1 MPREEEPVRREP
13 EQSFSTGGSGRSS
26 DVGAGGT
33 ITSQATRSERIHEI
47 LDDLIRQRQSL
58 RVRGS
63 GSDTDLLEANR
74 RSIVYWQ
81 TALSRALLAEHGGPK
96 NAATTRS

>member
-1 MPREEEPVRREP
+1 MRREP
-13 EQSFSTGGSGRSS
+13 EQSFSTGGFGRSS
-26 DVGAGGT
+26 EVGAGGT
-33 ITSQATRSERIHEI
+33 PTSQATRSERIHEI

-58 RVRGS
+58 RVRGG

-81 TALSRALLAEHGGPK
+81 TALSRALLAEHGQPQA
-96 NAATTRS
+96 AATTRS

>member
-1 MPREEEPVRREP
+1 MRREP
-13 EQSFSTGGSGRSS
+13 EQSFSTGGPGSSS
-26 DVGAGGT
+26 DAAAAGT
-33 ITSQATRSERIHEI
+33 LTSQATRSERIHEI
-47 LDDLIRQRQSL
+47 LDDLIRERQSL

-81 TALSRALLAEHGGPK
+81 TALSRALLAEHGRPQA
-96 NAATTRS
+96 AATARR